1 MFLRACGTGCHSVTI
16 TLPFIFCS
24 TLPDLSD
31 ESHALRSPHNDWQR
45 AITLADASVTSPFLE
60 MFGRSPRATGL
71 ESERNNRPT
80 AAQWLHLLNSSHILR
95 KIEQSQ
101 KLLNTARAKT
111 SPRELVN
118 NYYLTILS
126 RYPTDEEIK
135 IALGYSHYGTMA
147 EREVTVDL
155 AWALL
160 NSDEFLYRH

>member
-1 MFLRACGTGCHSVTI
+1 
-16 TLPFIFCS
+16 
-24 TLPDLSD
+24 
-31 ESHALRSPHNDWQR
+31 
-45 AITLADASVTSPFLE
+45 

-80 AAQWLHLLNSSHILR
+80 AAQWLHMLNSSHIQR

-101 KLLNTARAKT
+101 KLLNAARAKV

-126 RYPTDEEIK
+126 RYPTDEEVK
-135 IALGYSHYGTMA
+135 TALGYSHYGSMA
-147 EREVTVDL
+147 EREVSVDL